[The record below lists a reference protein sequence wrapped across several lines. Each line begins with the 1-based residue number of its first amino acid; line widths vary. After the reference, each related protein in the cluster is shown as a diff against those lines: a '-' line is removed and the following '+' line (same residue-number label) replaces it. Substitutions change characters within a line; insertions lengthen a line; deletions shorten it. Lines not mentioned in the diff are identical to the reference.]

1 MRKILTVAVVAG
13 LLSGG
18 LAFAQD
24 AGKAEA
30 RFKTLDK
37 NSDGKLSLE
46 EFKEGSK
53 DAGKAEG
60 RFKRMDKDN
69 DGSVSLEEYKAAA
82 GKKKDDK

>member
-1 MRKILTVAVVAG
+1 MRKFLAVAAVFG
-13 LLSGG
+13 LLSGV
-18 LAFAQD
+18 AFAQD

-30 RFKTLDK
+30 RFKQLDK
-37 NSDGKLSLE
+37 NGDGKLTLE

-69 DGSVSLEEYKAAA
+69 DGNVTLEEYKAAA